1 MLKQIGKINN
11 ANIELKN
18 LNCQLI
24 KQININKQI
33 FSDKILK
40 LENAN
45 SKFNNELFK
54 KQKEIDEKNKM
65 IE

>member
-33 FSDKILK
+33 FSDKIFK